1 MKVLITGANGQLGT
15 ELSKILPD
23 AILTG
28 HKDLDITDF
37 VSVRDFVAKNQVDA
51 IVNCAAYTAV
61 DAAEDK
67 NNYSAVKAI
76 NAIGPKN
83 LAKTGRKLIQIS
95 TDYVFDGCSK
105 VPYKTND
112 EVAPLSVYGWTKL
125 LGEKNVQDCSREY
138 AIIRTSWLYS
148 PYGKNFVK
156 TMRRLATEKDSIN
169 VVSDQTGSPTY
180 AKDLAE
186 AIVQII
192 PQLNYSNYG
201 IYHYANTG
209 ETSWYDFARE
219 IMKKSGAT
227 CKIMPIYTSGYPT
240 KAVRPKYS
248 VLDTGKIESV
258 FGVEIPDW
266 KDALGRCIG
275 EINEM
280 ERG

>member
-1 MKVLITGANGQLGT
+1 MNVLITGANGQLGK

-37 VSVRDFVAKNQVDA
+37 VAVRDFVAKNHIDTV
-51 IVNCAAYTAV
+51 VNCAAYTAV
-61 DAAEDK
+61 DAAEDDYFNAK
-67 NNYSAVKAI
+67 QV

-83 LAKTGRKLIQIS
+83 IAQMGCKIIQVS
-95 TDYVFDGCSK
+95 TDYVFDGCGK
-105 VPYKTND
+105 APYKTDD

-125 LGEKNVQDCSREY
+125 LGEQNVQKYSAQY

-192 PQLNYSNYG
+192 PQMNFNNRG
-201 IYHYANTG
+201 IYHYANKG

-219 IMKKSGAT
+219 VMHQSGLN
-227 CKIMPIYTSGYPT
+227 CKVIPISTAEYST

-258 FGVEIPDW
+258 FGVKIPDW
-266 KDALGRCIG
+266 KDALGRCID

>member
-1 MKVLITGANGQLGT
+1 MNVLITGANGQLGK

-28 HKDLDITDF
+28 HEDLDITDF
-37 VSVRDFVAKNQVDA
+37 VAVRDFVAKNHIDTV
-51 IVNCAAYTAV
+51 VNCAAYTAV
-61 DAAEDK
+61 DAAEDDYFNAK
-67 NNYSAVKAI
+67 QV

-83 LAKTGRKLIQIS
+83 IAQMGCKIIQVS
-95 TDYVFDGCSK
+95 TDYVFDGCGK
-105 VPYKTND
+105 APYKTDD

-125 LGEKNVQDCSREY
+125 LGEQNVQKYSAQY

-148 PYGKNFVK
+148 PYGKNFIK

-192 PQLNYSNYG
+192 PQMNFNNRG
-201 IYHYANTG
+201 IYHYANKG

-219 IMKKSGAT
+219 VMHQSGLN
-227 CKIMPIYTSGYPT
+227 CKVIPISTAEYST

-258 FGVEIPDW
+258 FGVKIPDW
-266 KDALGRCIG
+266 KDALGRCID

>member
-1 MKVLITGANGQLGT
+1 MNVLITGANGQLGK

-37 VSVRDFVAKNQVDA
+37 VAVRDFVAKNHIDTV
-51 IVNCAAYTAV
+51 VNCAAYIAV
-61 DAAEDK
+61 DAAEDDYFNAK
-67 NNYSAVKAI
+67 QV

-83 LAKTGRKLIQIS
+83 IAQMGCKIIQVS
-95 TDYVFDGCSK
+95 TDYVFDGCGK
-105 VPYKTND
+105 APYKTDD

-125 LGEKNVQDCSREY
+125 LGEQNVQKYSREY

-156 TMRRLATEKDSIN
+156 TMRRLGADKETIS
-169 VVSDQTGSPTY
+169 VVSDQFGSPTY

-192 PQLNYSNYG
+192 PQLNFSKRG
-201 IYHYANTG
+201 IYHYSNAG
-209 ETSWYDFARE
+209 ETSWYNFADE
-219 IMKKSGAT
+219 IMRQSGLK
-227 CKIMPIYTSGYPT
+227 CKVMPISTAEYPT
-240 KAVRPKYS
+240 RAVRPKYS
-248 VLDTGKIESV
+248 VMDTSKIQSV
-258 FGVEIPDW
+258 FGVKIPDW
-266 KDALGRCIG
+266 KYALGRCID

>member
-1 MKVLITGANGQLGT
+1 MNVLITGANGQLGK

-37 VSVRDFVAKNQVDA
+37 VAVRDFVAKNHIDTV
-51 IVNCAAYTAV
+51 VNCAAYTAV
-61 DAAEDK
+61 DAAEDDYFNAK
-67 NNYSAVKAI
+67 QV

-83 LAKTGRKLIQIS
+83 IAQMGCKIIQVS
-95 TDYVFDGCSK
+95 TDYVFDGCGK
-105 VPYKTND
+105 APYKTDD

-125 LGEKNVQDCSREY
+125 LGEQNVQKYSAQY

-148 PYGKNFVK
+148 PYGKNFIK

-192 PQLNYSNYG
+192 PQLNFSKRG
-201 IYHYANTG
+201 IYHYANKG

-219 IMKKSGAT
+219 VMHQSGLN
-227 CKIMPIYTSGYPT
+227 CKVIPISTAEYST

-258 FGVEIPDW
+258 FGVKIPDW
-266 KDALGRCIG
+266 KDALGRCID